1 MSYGGRFIDWLRSS
15 AVPAKTTTID
25 GTEQVHIDDAGL
37 SKKATTLDLIR
48 YVLANGFGST
58 DLNIAGRQ
66 YIKAATKTLTES
78 SATGV
83 VDVALT
89 AGKASGG
96 RLLYTVE
103 ANDATDYQS
112 LTGYVGYAV
121 VNKGGTLTSALTAVT
136 EASACSAGT
145 LAVTPSAVA
154 GTNKITLSLNAVSS
168 LTQTTLRVKWQLA
181 HDGNATI
188 TAL

>member
-1 MSYGGRFIDWLRSS
+1 MAYGGRFVDWLRSLT
-15 AVPAKTTTID
+15 AKSTTID
-25 GTEQVHIDDAGL
+25 GTEQVHIDSSGL
-37 SKKATTLDLIR
+37 SQKVTTLDLVR

-58 DLNIAGRQ
+58 DLNLGNRQ
-66 YIKAATKTLTES
+66 YVKAATKTLTES

-83 VDVALT
+83 IDIALT
-89 AGKASGG
+89 AGIVAGG
-96 RLLYTVE
+96 RVLYTVE
-103 ANDATDYQS
+103 ANDSTDYQAV
-112 LTGYVGYAV
+112 TGYVGYAV

-136 EASACSAGT
+136 ETSACSAGT

-168 LTQTTLRVKWQLA
+168 LTQTTLRVRWQLA

>member
-1 MSYGGRFIDWLRSS
+1 MAGRFIDFLRGLT
-15 AVPAKTTTID
+15 AKSTTID
-25 GTEQVHIDDAGL
+25 GTEQVHIDSSGL
-37 SKKATTLDLIR
+37 SQKATTLDLIR

-58 DLNIAGRQ
+58 DLNIVNRQ

-83 VDVALT
+83 VDVALIS
-89 AGKASGG
+89 GKASGG

-103 ANDATDYQS
+103 ANDATDYQA

-121 VNKGGTLTSALTAVT
+121 VNKAGTLTSSLSTIV
-136 EASACSAGT
+136 ESSACSSGT
-145 LAVTPSAVA
+145 LAVTPTAVA
-154 GTNKITLSLNAVSS
+154 GTNKITLSLTAVSS

-188 TAL
+188 AAL

>member
-1 MSYGGRFIDWLRSS
+1 MSGRWLDWFTSLT
-15 AVPAKTTTID
+15 AKTSTID
-25 GTEQVHIDDAGL
+25 GTEQITIADAGL
-37 SKKATTLDLIR
+37 TKKATLLDIVR
-48 YVLANGFGST
+48 YVLANCFGSI

-83 VDVALT
+83 VDVALA

-121 VNKGGTLTSALTAVT
+121 VNKAGTLTSALTAVT

-168 LTQTTLRVKWQLA
+168 LTQTTLRVRWQLA